1 MSEPAP
7 LPAGPRLFQD
17 AVEASPEA
25 LAVLDRDWRIVHLNP
40 AGGRLL
46 ERDRAGLLG
55 RNVWLAVPELAGTI
69 FHSFLLHARRVG
81 DRVTW
86 QGYYAP
92 ADHWLTA
99 TAVLVGDLL
108 HVFFRDASPA
118 LPEGPSGTTGTAWTA
133 GTAGRGAPLPST
145 DRGPD
150 AESDRLRFLAEV
162 SEAMIATLDTGE
174 SAATLARLVAS
185 RMCDWAVVTVMGVDG
200 APANRGRAHRRP
212 ERLADVDTYLNRR
225 ARGARDE
232 PPLVAALMSGEP
244 VQLISLDPGLVEP
257 SLTTAEVRRAWQRL
271 DPTSCTILPLRARGE
286 TFGALSMMNCSGRP
300 PHSEQEIAT
309 AVEVVRRASLALDN
323 ARLYGAQLQVARTL
337 QQSLLSPPP
346 QRDGLQ
352 IAVRYRPAATS
363 MNVGGDWYDAFAQ
376 PDGGTTLVIG
386 DVVGHDTQAAA
397 AMGQIR
403 SIVRTVAYDRRED
416 PARILERVD
425 QVMTGLQI
433 DTLATALVAHLDP
446 LEEHGG
452 VGGWSL
458 RWSSAGHLP
467 PVVLHAD
474 GSVDVLD
481 TPPEV
486 LLGTGSP
493 QRHSDHDA
501 VLRAGDTLVLYTD
514 GIVEHG
520 RYAIDEGVDRLTRR
534 LGELARQDVDQV
546 CDQLLER
553 VVTGR
558 TDDDIA
564 LLAVRCS
571 SAAAA

>member
-1 MSEPAP
+1 MSEPAHLAAEP
-7 LPAGPRLFQD
+7 GLFRD

-25 LAVLDRDWRIVHLNP
+25 LAIFDRDWRVVHLNP

-46 ERDRAGLLG
+46 ERDGARLLG
-55 RNVWLAVPELAGTI
+55 RNVWVAVPELTGTI

-86 QGYYAP
+86 QGYYPP

-108 HVFFRDASPA
+108 HVFFRDAPPA
-118 LPEGPSGTTGTAWTA
+118 LPGGPNRSPEA
-133 GTAGRGAPLPST
+133 GAPST
-145 DRGPD
+145 DRDPD
-150 AESDRLRFLAEV
+150 ADGDRLRFLAEV

-174 SAATLARLVAS
+174 SAATLASLVVSRL
-185 RMCDWAVVTVMGVDG
+185 CDWAVVTVMGVDG
-200 APANRGRAHRRP
+200 APANRGRAHRSP
-212 ERLADVDTYLNRR
+212 EQLADVDTYLDRR
-225 ARGARDE
+225 SRGARDE
-232 PPLVAALMSGEP
+232 PVVLATLMSGEP
-244 VQLISLDPGLVEP
+244 VQLTSFDPAQVE
-257 SLTTAEVRRAWQRL
+257 SALTTDEVRRAWERL

-286 TFGALSMMNCSGRP
+286 TFGALSMMNGSGRP
-300 PHSEQEIAT
+300 PHSETEIAT

-346 QRDGLQ
+346 RREGLQ

-376 PDGGTTLVIG
+376 PGGGTTLVIG

-425 QVMTGLQI
+425 EVMTGLQI
-433 DTLATALVAHLDP
+433 DTLATALVGQLDP
-446 LEEHGG
+446 LGSRDG
-452 VGGWSL
+452 AGGWRL

-467 PVVLHAD
+467 PVVLHSD
-474 GSVDVLD
+474 GRVDVLG
-481 TPPEV
+481 TAPEV

-493 QRHSDHDA
+493 HGHSAHDA

-520 RYAIDEGVDRLTRR
+520 RTAIDEGVDRLTRR
-534 LGELARQDVDQV
+534 LRELAGQDVDEV

-564 LLAVRCS
+564 LLAVRCCPGP
-571 SAAAA
+571 AA

>member
-1 MSEPAP
+1 MSEPSP
-7 LPAGPRLFQD
+7 VRVETGLFRD
-17 AVEASPEA
+17 AVDVSPDA
-25 LAVLDRDWRIVHLNP
+25 LAILDGDWNVVHLNP

-46 ERDRAGLLG
+46 DRSPAELIGS
-55 RNVWLAVPELAGTI
+55 NIWSAVPELTGTI
-69 FHSFLLHARRVG
+69 FHSFLLHARSVG

-86 QGYYAP
+86 QGYYPP
-92 ADHWLTA
+92 ADRWLTA

-108 HVFFRDASPA
+108 HVYYRDASPL
-118 LPEGPSGTTGTAWTA
+118 LPEGTAERGHRTA
-133 GTAGRGAPLPST
+133 SV
-145 DRGPD
+145 DRIPD

-162 SEAMIATLDTGE
+162 SEAMIATLDTGK
-174 SAATLARLVAS
+174 SAATLAQLVAS

-200 APANRGRAHRRP
+200 APANRGRAHRSP
-212 ERLADVDTYLNRR
+212 ELLADVDIYMSRR
-225 ARGARDE
+225 ERGARDE
-232 PPLVAALMSGEP
+232 PPLLAALLSGQP
-244 VQLISLDPGLVEP
+244 VRLTSLDPAMVEAA
-257 SLTTAEVRRAWQRL
+257 LTTDEVRRAWQRL

-286 TFGALSMMNCSGRP
+286 TFGALSMMNSAGRP
-300 PHSEQEIAT
+300 PHSETEIAT

-323 ARLYGAQLQVARTL
+323 ARLYGAQLEVAQTL

-352 IAVRYRPAATS
+352 IAVRYRPAATN

-403 SIVRTVAYDRRED
+403 SIVRSIAYDRRED
-416 PARILERVD
+416 PAQILERVD
-425 QVMTGLQI
+425 EVMTGLQI
-433 DTLATALVAHLDP
+433 DTLATALVGR
-446 LEEHGG
+446 LEPGEDQDGRSE
-452 VGGWSL
+452 WSL

-467 PVVLHAD
+467 PVVLRA
-474 GSVDVLD
+474 GGTVQLLD
-481 TPPEV
+481 TPPET
-486 LLGTGSP
+486 LLGTGSLP
-493 QRHSDHDA
+493 PHSDHDA
-501 VLRAGDTLVLYTD
+501 VLRPGDTLVLYTD

-520 RYAIDEGVDRLTRR
+520 RSAIDEGLARLTRG
-534 LGELARQDVDQV
+534 LAEFGEMEVDEL

-564 LLAVRCS
+564 LLAVRCHPVTPG
-571 SAAAA
+571 